1 MSVIILS
8 PLAAPGGGVVTTTM
22 ASSVTSVNS
31 SGGSDKPPVRPEVKV
46 TPVNGVWQPPVTA
59 PAGCKGRNTNKLS
72 ILKNSIMKSIWK
84 HQHAW
89 PFHFPVDTIKLG
101 LPDYFEII
109 KKPMDMATI
118 RKRLDNNY
126 YWKAEECIQDFNQ
139 MFTNCYIYNKP
150 GEDIV
155 IMAKSLEKFFIGKL
169 RTLPT
174 EETVIVSAGDSSSMK
189 PVKPKVPN
197 LSKPP
202 VHTPSSASSTPTVSG
217 SQPQVTETFCFR
229 IN

>member
-1 MSVIILS
+1 MS
-8 PLAAPGGGVVTTTM
+8 P
-22 ASSVTSVNS
+22 ASSDT
-31 SGGSDKPPVRPEVKV
+31 KPQRPEVKV
-46 TPVNGVWQPPVTA
+46 TPVNGMWQPPVQ
-59 PAGCKGRNTNKLS
+59 PPPGCRGRNTNKLS
-72 ILKNSIMKSIWK
+72 ILKNSIMKTMWK

-89 PFHFPVDTIKLG
+89 PFHFPVNTIKLN

-126 YWKAEECIQDFNQ
+126 YWEAQEAIQDFNQ

-155 IMAKSLEKFFIGKL
+155 IMAKSLEKYFISKL

-174 EETVIVSAGDSSSMK
+174 EETVIVSAGDSSSSSMK
-189 PVKPKVPN
+189 SVKPKVSI
-197 LSKPP
+197 SKPP
-202 VHTPSSASSTPTVSG
+202 VPSPSPANTPNVPA
-217 SQPQVTETFCFR
+217 SQPQVRYNLTR
-229 IN
+229 LKVLKVAKGLS

>member
-202 VHTPSSASSTPTVSG
+202 VPTPSSASSTPTVSG
-217 SQPQVTETFCFR
+217 SRPQVTETFC
-229 IN
+229 N